1 MEKETEM
8 LLQDLIKR
16 QAEARDQIKENAKG
30 FAELREQQKKIAE
43 ESEKRSKKIDEKL
56 DRLNEIVNRVNN
68 NIGYHAEQ
76 YFQTVFEKKLSFGK
90 ETYYY
95 MLPNLKYSRKGKS
108 AEFDIVLVNGES
120 VAIIEAKNRI
130 HPDFIKEIALNKVS
144 QFREYFPIYENYKLY
159 LGAAGFSFDESVVK
173 EAKVYGI
180 GIIRQVGDAVE
191 IDDRDLKV
199 Y

>member
-1 MEKETEM
+1 
-8 LLQDLIKR
+8 
-16 QAEARDQIKENAKG
+16 
-30 FAELREQQKKIAE
+30 
-43 ESEKRSKKIDEKL
+43 
-56 DRLNEIVNRVNN
+56 
-68 NIGYHAEQ
+68 
-76 YFQTVFEKKLSFGK
+76 
-90 ETYYY
+90 

-130 HPDFIKEIALNKVS
+130 HPDFIKEIAVNKAS
-144 QFREYFPIYENYKLY
+144 QFREYFPVYENYKLY

-191 IDDRDLKV
+191 IDDKDLKA